1 MKVPGYVDPL
11 WVSAAKRAVRAF
23 ITAYLGVIFAAWL
36 GFGDTNVSGLVDAV
50 KTHSDSAAG
59 AGLIAAIAAL
69 GWRGLI
75 DPLPVPTLSDANRAT
90 HDPGA

>member
-1 MKVPGYVDPL
+1 MKLPGYVDPL
-11 WVSAAKRAVRAF
+11 LVSAIKRAIRAF
-23 ITAYLGVIFAAWL
+23 ATAYLGVVFAAWL
-36 GFGDTNVSGLVDAV
+36 GLGDTNVSGLVDAI

-75 DPLPVPTLSDANRAT
+75 DPLPIPTLSDANRADRT
-90 HDPGA
+90 T